1 MRGWGFKPRK
11 GRCVAVTR
19 YHSAMLEQR
28 IEQQFIDSADLKYQA
43 AQLLSKPVAAAVQ
56 AILASVTS
64 GGKVLAC
71 GNGGSAADAQHF
83 AAEFVGR
90 YERERPELG
99 AIALTT
105 DSSILTAIAN
115 DYDFSVIFSKQVRAL
130 GGAGDVLLAM
140 STSGNS
146 ANVLAA
152 IEAAH
157 EREMT
162 VVALTGR
169 GGGKIGLALRET
181 DVHVCVPHERTA
193 RIQEVHLLVIHCICD
208 GVDTQLLGD
217 QESSV

>member
-1 MRGWGFKPRK
+1 MS
-11 GRCVAVTR
+11 V
-19 YHSAMLEQR
+19 MLEQR
-28 IEQQFIDSADLKYQA
+28 IEQNFIDSADLKYQA
-43 AQLLSKPVAAAVQ
+43 SQLLSKPIAAAVQ

-90 YERERPELG
+90 YERERPELA

-115 DYDFSVIFSKQVRAL
+115 DYDYNVVFSKQVRAL
-130 GGAGDVLLAM
+130 GGAGDVLVAI

-146 ANVLAA
+146 VNVLAA

-157 EREMT
+157 EREMI
-162 VVALTGR
+162 VVALTGK
-169 GGGKIGLALRET
+169 GGGKMGQILRET
-181 DVHVCVPHERTA
+181 DVHISVPHERTA
-193 RIQEVHLLVIHCICD
+193 RIQEVHLLALHCICD
-208 GVDTQLLGD
+208 GVDAQLLGD
-217 QESSV
+217 QETSQ

>member
-1 MRGWGFKPRK
+1 
-11 GRCVAVTR
+11 
-19 YHSAMLEQR
+19 MLEQR
-28 IEQQFIDSADLKYQA
+28 IEQHFIDSADLKYQS
-43 AQLLSKPVAAAVQ
+43 AQILSKPIAAAVQ

-90 YERERPELG
+90 SERERPEL
-99 AIALTT
+99 AAMALTT
-105 DSSILTAIAN
+105 DSSVITAIAN
-115 DYDFSVIFSKQVRAL
+115 DYDFNLIFSKQVRAF
-130 GGAGDVLLAM
+130 GGAGDVLLAI

-162 VVALTGR
+162 VVALIGK
-169 GGGKIGLALRET
+169 GGGKIAQALRET
-181 DVHVCVPHERTA
+181 DVPICVPHDRTA
-193 RIQEVHLLVIHCICD
+193 RIQEVHLLVLHCICD
-208 GVDTQLLGD
+208 GVDAQLLGD
-217 QESSV
+217 QENSV

>member
-1 MRGWGFKPRK
+1 MGEVVFN
-11 GRCVAVTR
+11 R
-19 YHSAMLEQR
+19 YHCRMLEQR
-28 IEQQFIDSADLKYQA
+28 IEQHFIDSADLKYQA
-43 AQLLSKPVAAAVQ
+43 AQVLSKPIVAAVQ

-90 YERERPELG
+90 YERERPELA
-99 AIALTT
+99 AIALTVDT
-105 DSSILTAIAN
+105 SIITAIAN
-115 DYDFSVIFSKQVRAL
+115 DYDFNVIFAKQVRAL
-130 GGAGDVLLAM
+130 GGAGDVLLAL

-169 GGGKIGLALRET
+169 NGGKIGNVLRET
-181 DVHVCVPHERTA
+181 DVHICVPHERTA

-208 GVDTQLLGD
+208 GVDAQLLGD
-217 QESSV
+217 QDSST